1 MALKSIDKSRL
12 QKMHDNLATQI
23 AEINCLAQTE
33 VEFNKLEHLINQKQL
48 KIDKIQTF
56 TYISLS
62 KRQADHAY
70 FHCCLCDVTFE
81 MAPNLLQHKFAGQCW
96 SCHEQ
101 LSESKQKLYVC
112 RLCDRIYQDYRSIV
126 VHIVIEFILNGYTIP
141 TENLD
146 LSQCI
151 TILYIEQLHSSNM
164 EMTLHKIKG
173 LLNNSGKSG
182 DNFMD
187 EIDKLEAE
195 IDKDEDDQTVEFTI
209 DLEPTE
215 DSPNGKQPL
224 VSVSVKDL
232 KKSFSFQPKSSN
244 STSSTSPI
252 KIISL
257 DSKPTSISFE
267 NKPTKVIIQPPQ
279 PPQKPNILIKALPPP
294 PEPVKIKEE
303 PIEVKKEP
311 LDITDDPLAGTS
323 GENESMIQIEDQIKV
338 EVKMEPTEP
347 TEPEVA
353 TLRASTAIELT
364 KNPVVGLDY
373 IKPKRG
379 RPRKNSLE
387 VRKSFDDPPGPSK
400 SPPKKKEKIVIAA
413 KKDKYKAAVPE
424 KK

>member
-1 MALKSIDKSRL
+1 MALKPKEKSQL
-12 QKMHDNLATQI
+12 QYMHDNLAAHI
-23 AEINCLAQTE
+23 AEINLLSQTDA
-33 VEFNKLEHLINQKQL
+33 EFNKLEHLINQKQL

-70 FHCCLCDVTFE
+70 FHCCICNDTFE

-96 SCHEQ
+96 SKHEQ

-112 RLCDRIYQDYRSIV
+112 RICDLIYQDYRSIV

-141 TENLD
+141 TDNLD

-151 TILYIEQLHSSNM
+151 TILYIEQLYTQNM

-173 LLNNSGKSG
+173 LVHNAGAG

-195 IDKDEDDQTVEFTI
+195 IEKDEDDQTVEFTI
-209 DLEPTE
+209 DLAPTDE
-215 DSPNGKQPL
+215 NPKGKQPL

-232 KKSFSFQPKSSN
+232 KKSFSFQPKSG
-244 STSSTSPI
+244 TSPI

-257 DSKPTSISFE
+257 DN
-267 NKPTKVIIQPPQ
+267 NKPTKVRIQPPVS
-279 PPQKPNILIKALPPP
+279 K
-294 PEPVKIKEE
+294 PEPVKIAPKIRVQAPLPPLVKIKEE
-303 PIEVKKEP
+303 PPIEVKKEP
-311 LDITDDPLAGTS
+311 LDITEDPLPVSSSEEPMT
-323 GENESMIQIEDQIKV
+323 QVFQDQIKV
-338 EVKMEPTEP
+338 EVKMEVVDDPV
-347 TEPEVA
+347 VA
-353 TLRASTAIELT
+353 SAGTAIELDQ
-364 KNPVVGLDY
+364 NPLVIDEEPL
-373 IKPKRG
+373 KPKRG

-387 VRKSFDDPPGPSK
+387 VRKSFDEQPPTK
-400 SPPKKKEKIVIAA
+400 IKIVA
-413 KKDKYKAAVPE
+413 KKDKKLPE

>member
-1 MALKSIDKSRL
+1 MALKPNEKSQL
-12 QKMHDNLATQI
+12 QHMHDNLATHI
-23 AEINCLAQTE
+23 AEINLLSQTE

-70 FHCCLCDVTFE
+70 FHCCLCDDTFD

-96 SCHEQ
+96 SKHEQ

-112 RLCDRIYQDYRSIV
+112 RLCDRIYQDYRSMV

-173 LLNNSGKSG
+173 LLNNSKSG

-209 DLEPTE
+209 DLAPT
-215 DSPNGKQPL
+215 DDNPKGKQPL

-232 KKSFSFQPKSSN
+232 KKSFSFQPKSN
-244 STSSTSPI
+244 SSSSTSPI

-257 DSKPTSISFE
+257 DAKPTTISFDH
-267 NKPTKVIIQPPQ
+267 KPTKVTIQPPKVRVQ
-279 PPQKPNILIKALPPP
+279 APPP
-294 PEPVKIKEE
+294 PEPVKVKEE

-311 LDITDDPLAGTS
+311 LDITDDPLVS
-323 GENESMIQIEDQIKV
+323 SSEEPESMTQVFQDQIKV
-338 EVKMEPTEP
+338 EVKMEPTEEN
-347 TEPEVA
+347 EPVVA
-353 TLRASTAIELT
+353 TLRASTAIELA
-364 KNPVVGLDY
+364 KNPVVLDY

-400 SPPKKKEKIVIAA
+400 SPPKKKEVVAA
-413 KKDKYKAAVPE
+413 KKDRYKAAVPE